1 MGLLLWYENILPALL
16 PFTICSNLL
25 LSSGY
30 IDSMVQSGNS
40 IWHKIFGRHSYAVY
54 PIVAGFLFGFPL
66 GSKIT
71 ADLWREH
78 RLSDGEANVLCAMC
92 NNISPAFVSSYLLLS
107 SLKLTGMTLITY
119 MILYL
124 PPFLLGMAL
133 LHQQKANPP
142 QKKSASKSNLNFQM
156 IDAGIM
162 NGFETMVKLGGYIML
177 FSLLVRMIAR
187 FANANQWCCLLLTG
201 LMEVTNGIHAVSLT
215 ALPIKYQ
222 YMLAIAITSFGGLSG
237 MAQTASMSKG
247 TACRM
252 SFYLLFKAGQTVF
265 CTLAAYLA
273 ACIWLS

>member
-25 LSSGY
+25 LSSGC
-30 IDSMVQSGNS
+30 IDSLIQFGKPVWR
-40 IWHKIFGRHSYAVY
+40 IIFGRHSYAAY
-54 PIVAGFLFGFPL
+54 PVLSGFLFGFPL

-78 RLSDGEANVLCAMC
+78 RLTDGEANVLCAMC

-107 SLKLTGMTLITY
+107 SLKIQGMTLPTY
-119 MILYL
+119 LLLYL

-133 LHQQKANPP
+133 LHRQDTISP

-201 LMEVTNGIHAVSLT
+201 LLEVTNGIQAASLA
-215 ALPIKYQ
+215 ALPMKYQ
-222 YMLAIAITSFGGLSG
+222 YTLAIAITSFGGLSG
-237 MAQTASMSKG
+237 LAQTASMCKG
-247 TACRM
+247 TSCRM
-252 SFYLLFKAGQTVF
+252 SFYLLFKAAQTVL

-273 ACIWLS
+273 ACIWL